1 MRNFREDA
9 RLKLSFVRLSTEDH
23 MKRLVV
29 ALLALALSGLAHA
42 SGLPFAVDSFEKARA
57 LSQQNASRH
66 VLVFY
71 TSPD

>member
-1 MRNFREDA
+1 
-9 RLKLSFVRLSTEDH
+9 
-23 MKRLVV
+23 MKRLVI
-29 ALLALALSGLAHA
+29 ALLALAWSGLAQA
-42 SGLPFAVDSFEKARA
+42 YGLPYAVDSFKKAQA

>member
-1 MRNFREDA
+1 
-9 RLKLSFVRLSTEDH
+9 

-29 ALLALALSGLAHA
+29 ALMMLAWSGLAQA
-42 SGLPFAVDSFEKARA
+42 YGLPFAVDSLTKAQA
-57 LSQQNASRH
+57 LSQQDASKH

>member
-1 MRNFREDA
+1 
-9 RLKLSFVRLSTEDH
+9 

-29 ALLALALSGLAHA
+29 ALLVLAWSGLAQA
-42 SGLPFAVDSFEKARA
+42 YGLPYAVDSFKNAQT

>member
-9 RLKLSFVRLSTEDH
+9 CLKLLFVRLSIEDH

-42 SGLPFAVDSFEKARA
+42 SGLSYAVDSFKKAQA

>member
-1 MRNFREDA
+1 
-9 RLKLSFVRLSTEDH
+9 

-29 ALLALALSGLAHA
+29 ALLVLAWSGLAQA
-42 SGLPFAVDSFEKARA
+42 YGLPFAVDSLKKAQVLA
-57 LSQQNASRH
+57 QQNTSRH

>member
-1 MRNFREDA
+1 
-9 RLKLSFVRLSTEDH
+9 

-29 ALLALALSGLAHA
+29 ALMMLAWSGLTQAY
-42 SGLPFAVDSFEKARA
+42 GLPFAVDSLKKAQA
-57 LSQQNASRH
+57 LSRKDVSRH

>member
-1 MRNFREDA
+1 
-9 RLKLSFVRLSTEDH
+9 

-29 ALLALALSGLAHA
+29 ALLVLAWSGLAQA
-42 SGLPFAVDSFEKARA
+42 YGLPYAVDSLEKAQA
-57 LSQQNASRH
+57 LSQKGASRH

>member
-1 MRNFREDA
+1 
-9 RLKLSFVRLSTEDH
+9 

-29 ALLALALSGLAHA
+29 ALLVLAWSGLAQA
-42 SGLPFAVDSFEKARA
+42 YGLPYAVDSFKKAQA
-57 LSQQNASRH
+57 LSQQDASRH

>member
-1 MRNFREDA
+1 
-9 RLKLSFVRLSTEDH
+9 

-29 ALLALALSGLAHA
+29 ALMMLAWSGLAQA
-42 SGLPFAVDSFEKARA
+42 YGLPFAVDSLKKAQA
-57 LSQQNASRH
+57 LSQQDDSRH

>member
-1 MRNFREDA
+1 
-9 RLKLSFVRLSTEDH
+9 

-29 ALLALALSGLAHA
+29 ALLVLAWSGLAQA
-42 SGLPFAVDSFEKARA
+42 YGLTYAVDSFKKAQA
-57 LSQQNASRH
+57 LSQQNASMH

>member
-1 MRNFREDA
+1 
-9 RLKLSFVRLSTEDH
+9 

-42 SGLPFAVDSFEKARA
+42 SGLSYAVDSFEKARA

>member
-1 MRNFREDA
+1 
-9 RLKLSFVRLSTEDH
+9 

-29 ALLALALSGLAHA
+29 ALMALAWSGLAQA
-42 SGLPFAVDSFEKARA
+42 YGLPYAVDSLKKAPT

>member
-1 MRNFREDA
+1 
-9 RLKLSFVRLSTEDH
+9 

-29 ALLALALSGLAHA
+29 ALLALAWSGLAQA
-42 SGLPFAVDSFEKARA
+42 YGVPFAVDSLQKAQA
-57 LSQQNASRH
+57 LAQQNTSRH

>member
-1 MRNFREDA
+1 
-9 RLKLSFVRLSTEDH
+9 

-29 ALLALALSGLAHA
+29 ALLVLAWSGLAQA
-42 SGLPFAVDSFEKARA
+42 YGLPYAEDSFKKAQA
-57 LSQQNASRH
+57 LSQQNPARH